1 MKVRVT
7 LLIAGLVTVA
17 GACGPS
23 AGERAAV
30 PAVKATG
37 TLVSVTDTTIAATID
52 ADGVASPIEQAT
64 VSTKLMGTVLEVLV
78 REGDHVVRGQPLV
91 RIDARDVEAKH
102 AQATAAVAAAEA
114 GQGLA
119 LAQARRMRALLA
131 DSAAPKAALDAAE
144 SALQQA
150 DASVRAARAM
160 TMEVDAVRD
169 YAVVRSPFDGTVTK
183 RFVDVG
189 AFAAPGMPL
198 MLVQDESRLRVTVSA
213 SPSAASVLKR
223 GATVHVTI
231 DGQDAT
237 GTVEGVVPSSA
248 GGVYTVN
255 AIVANKGGQLPSG
268 ASATLQIPAGTRR
281 ALLVPVGAV
290 MRDGDLTSLRV
301 SRDGTAEL
309 RWVKAGAV
317 RGAQIEILSGVS
329 AGEQVLVAHAAGA

>member
-1 MKVRVT
+1 MKVRST

-17 GACGPS
+17 AACGPKG
-23 AGERAAV
+23 GERAAAPV
-30 PAVKATG
+30 AQATG
-37 TLVSVTDTTIAATID
+37 TLVPVIDTTIEATID
-52 ADGVASPIEQAT
+52 ADGIASPIEQAT
-64 VSTKLMGTVLEVLV
+64 VSTKLMGTVVEVLV
-78 REGDHVVRGQPLV
+78 REGDKVVRGQPLV

-169 YAVVRSPFDGTVTK
+169 YAVVRAPFDGTVTK

-198 MLVQDESRLRVTVSA
+198 MLVQDASRLRVTAST

-223 GATVHVTI
+223 GATVRATI
-231 DGQDAT
+231 DGQGVT

-255 AIVANKGGQLPSG
+255 VIVVNKGGLLPSG
-268 ASATLQIPAGTRR
+268 ASATVQIPAGQRR
-281 ALLVPVGAV
+281 ALLVPVAAV
-290 MRDGDLTSLRV
+290 VRDGDITSVRV
-301 SRDGTAEL
+301 SRNGMADL
-309 RWVKAGAV
+309 RWVKTGAV
-317 RGAQIEILSGVS
+317 RGAQIEILSGVR
-329 AGEQVLVAHAAGA
+329 AGEQVLVARAAGA

>member
-1 MKVRVT
+1 MKVRAT

-17 GACGPS
+17 AACGPN
-23 AGERAAV
+23 AGERAAAPV
-30 PAVKATG
+30 AKATG
-37 TLVSVTDTTIAATID
+37 TLVPVTDTTIEATID
-52 ADGVASPIEQAT
+52 ADGVAAPIEQAT
-64 VSTKLMGTVLEVLV
+64 VSTKLMGTVVEALV
-78 REGDHVVRGQPLV
+78 REGDKVVRGQPLV

-169 YAVVRSPFDGTVTK
+169 YAVVRAPFDGTVTK

-198 MLVQDESRLRVTVSA
+198 MLVQDASRLRVTVST

-223 GATVHVTI
+223 GATVHATI
-231 DGQDAT
+231 DGQDVT
-237 GTVEGVVPSSA
+237 GTVEGVVPSSV

-255 AIVANKGGQLPSG
+255 AIVANKGGLLPSG

-281 ALLVPVGAV
+281 ALFVPAAAV
-290 MRDGDLTSLRV
+290 VRDGDITSVRV
-301 SRDGTAEL
+301 SRNGLVDL
-309 RWVKAGAV
+309 RWVKTGAV

>member
-1 MKVRVT
+1 MQVRAT
-7 LLIAGLVTVA
+7 LLIVGLVTVA
-17 GACGPS
+17 AACGPK
-23 AGERAAV
+23 AGERAAPPV
-30 PAVKATG
+30 AKAAG
-37 TLVSVTDTTIAATID
+37 TLVSVIDTTIAATID

-64 VSTKLMGTVLEVLV
+64 VSTKLMGTVVEVLV
-78 REGDHVVRGQPLV
+78 REGDKVVRGQPLV

-150 DASVRAARAM
+150 NASARAARAM

-169 YAVVRSPFDGTVTK
+169 YAVVRAPFNGTVTK

-189 AFAAPGMPL
+189 AFATPGMPL
-198 MLVQDESRLRVTVSA
+198 MLVQDARRLRVTVST

-223 GATVHVTI
+223 GATVRATI
-231 DGQDAT
+231 DGQNVT

-255 AIVANKGGQLPSG
+255 VIVVNKGNLLPSG

-281 ALLVPVGAV
+281 ALLVPVAAV
-290 MRDGDLTSLRV
+290 VRDGDIASVRV
-301 SRDGTAEL
+301 SRNGMADL
-309 RWVKAGAV
+309 RWVKTGAV